1 VAQQSASGSK
11 TNPSEKIAAL
21 QPVQSSAADKSVTRA
36 GATDAHS
43 AGGGAADANVRT
55 VQELVAAATV
65 VAEKVTASRSDPEQ
79 KPKAGS
85 ERNTDSGKSGVTDPL
100 LAIIIARPDIKSI
113 DNLRGKIVAI
123 DAKHSASNGNLRTAI
138 AAAGAAEVQ
147 LSDSQTKAIDRV
159 VSGEVAAAVV
169 TLVSP
174 EAADW
179 FPEIAG
185 FKTFRIPIGP

>member
-1 VAQQSASGSK
+1 
-11 TNPSEKIAAL
+11 
-21 QPVQSSAADKSVTRA
+21 
-36 GATDAHS
+36 
-43 AGGGAADANVRT
+43 
-55 VQELVAAATV
+55 LVAAATV
-65 VAEKVTASRSDPEQ
+65 VAEKVTASRPDPEQ

-85 ERNTDSGKSGVTDPL
+85 EGGTKNTESSPSVNADPL
-100 LAIIIARPDIKSI
+100 VAILIARPEIQSI
-113 DNLRGKIVAI
+113 DNLRGRIVAI
-123 DAKHSASNGNLRTAI
+123 DAKHSASNGTLRTAI
-138 AAAGAAEVQ
+138 AATGAPEVQ

-185 FKTFRIPIGP
+185 YKTFRIPLGPSQLPTRP